1 MFYRQAFHAI
11 SKFKVSLV
19 IKVLIASDFMV
30 WASSNLLAPIFAIF
44 ITETIE
50 GASLETIG
58 FAASIYFIVKAIC
71 EIPAGILIDK
81 NRHRKFDLYFTV
93 LGTVMT
99 GLIYFS
105 YNYITTV
112 PMLFLAQASLGL
124 SAAICYPGWY
134 SMFTSHI
141 DKDKQAFEW
150 SLYDV
155 SMGFGIAVASAIG
168 AIMVDTWGFGILFN
182 TLGVFTLAGAVLL
195 LSIKG
200 KLKTNAS
207 K

>member
-1 MFYRQAFHAI
+1 MFYRQAFHTI
-11 SKFKVSLV
+11 SKFKVSFV

-44 ITETIE
+44 ITNTIK

-71 EIPAGILIDK
+71 EIPAGVLIDK
-81 NRHRKFDLYFTV
+81 NRHKKFDLYLTV

-105 YNYITTV
+105 YNYITTI
-112 PMLFLAQASLGL
+112 PMLFLAQGALGL

-134 SMFTSHI
+134 SMFTNHI
-141 DKDKQAFEW
+141 DKEKEAFEW

-155 SMGFGIAVASAIG
+155 SMGVGISLASAIG
-168 AIMVDTWGFGILFN
+168 ATVADLWGFGILFN
-182 TLGVFTLAGAVLL
+182 SLGVLTLLGAVLL

-200 KLKTNAS
+200 KLKPVLA